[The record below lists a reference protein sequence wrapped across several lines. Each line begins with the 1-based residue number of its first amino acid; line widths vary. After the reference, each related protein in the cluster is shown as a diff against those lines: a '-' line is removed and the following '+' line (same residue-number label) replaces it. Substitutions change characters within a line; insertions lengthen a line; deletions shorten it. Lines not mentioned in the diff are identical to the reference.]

1 MILVL
6 DQERV
11 TFVSSNMD
19 PDGKDIELEE
29 HTHFYL
35 KCTVSGI
42 PTPQIMWFKVN
53 SQRTVLPICL
63 ASSGFCYYHGWT
75 SSPINQISTACTV
88 ALQPSCKSNSLSER
102 FVIEACEIF

>member
-53 SQRTVLPICL
+53 SQGTVLPICL

-75 SSPINQISTACTV
+75 SSPINQISTACSPT
-88 ALQPSCKSNSLSER
+88 ALMQVLIPYRRGLLK
-102 FVIEACEIF
+102 